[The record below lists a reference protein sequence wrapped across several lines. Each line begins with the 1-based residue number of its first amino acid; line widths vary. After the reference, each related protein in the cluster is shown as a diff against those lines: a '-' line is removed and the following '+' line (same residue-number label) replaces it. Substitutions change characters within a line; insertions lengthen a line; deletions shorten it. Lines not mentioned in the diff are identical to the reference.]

1 MDYAVYE
8 YNLEKAKELL
18 AEAGYPDG
26 FSCRYHVGH
35 MAVRQAYGEFFA
47 NALGQIGID
56 VEIVALDAATNSQAL
71 KVEHNFDIYTWGIS
85 ATNGDID
92 YANRFFYT
100 DNANNIFGYSDPEM
114 DALIDAAAMEAD
126 SAKRSELN
134 AEIQQKVLDECVI
147 VPIYQ
152 QEDIHC
158 YTSDLQGFRNGAF
171 QAPLLK
177 YCYFA

>member
-1 MDYAVYE
+1 M
-8 YNLEKAKELL
+8 
-18 AEAGYPDG
+18 
-26 FSCRYHVGH
+26 
-35 MAVRQAYGEFFA
+35 
-47 NALGQIGID
+47 
-56 VEIVALDAATNSQAL
+56 

-114 DALIDAAAMEAD
+114 DALIDAAAMEAA

-158 YTSDLQGFRNGAF
+158 LSAAVKGFRNGAF
-171 QAPLLK
+171 QCPLLK
-177 YCYFA
+177 YCYFE